1 MKHLIKQVFGPQLKS
16 VGSRVQKYLIRYKE
30 CDNYL
35 FYEYDKSFKKNFL
48 IQNMQNKSTNFLGEF
63 CFYLLQTLK
72 ENTLVNS
79 NSDSGINNLPELGI
93 KRSTKGEKG
102 STNFYGTVGTQKHY
116 FSYMI
121 FFVIMVSHIFTE
133 PEITTFLFWMKVHC
147 ITFKKY
153 VCYQYQFYTYLFRVA
168 H

>member
-1 MKHLIKQVFGPQLKS
+1 MKNLIKQVFGQQLKS

-30 CDNYL
+30 CDNCF

-79 NSDSGINNLPELGI
+79 NSDSGFNNIPELGI
-93 KRSTKGEKG
+93 NRSTQGEKG
-102 STNFYGTVGTQKHY
+102 SANFYGTVGTQKHY
-116 FSYMI
+116 FSYKYDI
-121 FFVIMVSHIFTE
+121 FCNYGESYFYGTRNYHI
-133 PEITTFLFWMKVHC
+133 PFLNESPLHH
-147 ITFKKY
+147 I
-153 VCYQYQFYTYLFRVA
+153 
-168 H
+168 